1 VINGNPGPTSVYGRV
16 IVAVAVEGE
25 RIAAWQRSCIEALYD
40 APGVDVRIVCTGAQP
55 RRPLHRFARRLGG
68 AVLAQST
75 VVPHD
80 GATLDGAAI
89 VLDLTST
96 GEVDGN
102 ARHGIWSFHLDRSDD
117 AALPFAREIAQGAV
131 AVEIAL
137 VSRRSGR
144 RETLRSGRFGVGAS
158 YGATLRLA
166 LLEAARWPSTM
177 VAALATGVES
187 PPALDPPRPPRAPS
201 LPPLEAVR
209 FAGAL
214 GARAAAVLRER
225 FLEVVEWN
233 VGFVEGGP
241 KTLLNGAPL
250 EIRWLS
256 PPAETTFIADPFFV
270 ERDGLRVV
278 FVEEFD
284 YRRNRGVV
292 DGLVLDGN
300 GGIARRFRALDIPT
314 HLSYPYPLEVDGEL
328 YLVPENRAGNEVA
341 LYRCVRFPDRWERA
355 RAIMPAS
362 DAIDTTL
369 FRHDGRW
376 WALCTRVARGE
387 NQALFAYHA
396 ASIDGPW
403 TAHAMNPV
411 VVDVTSARPAGQPF
425 SVDGV
430 LYRPGQDCSTSYGC
444 GLAIARID
452 VLTPSEYR
460 ETLVRRI
467 EPSASSRYR
476 DGIHTVNFS
485 GALGVVDGKV
495 VRYDWRKLA
504 WVANKTCSRIVRALA
519 GRRKPGDGRTVTR
532 DGGRERRAPR

>member
-1 VINGNPGPTSVYGRV
+1 M

-25 RIAAWQRSCIEALYD
+25 RVAAWQRSCIDALRD
-40 APGVDVRIVCTGAQP
+40 ARGVDVRVVRTGVPP
-55 RRPLHRFARRLGG
+55 RRPLHRFARGLGG
-68 AVLAQST
+68 AALAPST
-75 VVPHD
+75 VVPD
-80 GATLDGAAI
+80 AGATLDGAAVI
-89 VLDLTST
+89 LDLTST
-96 GEVDGN
+96 GAVDTN
-102 ARHGIWSFHLDRSDD
+102 APHGVWSFRLDRSDD
-117 AALPFAREIAQGAV
+117 AVLPFAREIGQGA
-131 AVEIAL
+131 ATVEIAL
-137 VSRRSGR
+137 VSRREGG

-158 YGATLRLA
+158 YRATLRLA
-166 LLEAARWPSTM
+166 LLEAARWPST
-177 VAALATGVES
+177 VLAALAAGVQS
-187 PPALDPPRPPRAPS
+187 PPAFDPPRPPSAAL

-214 GARAAAVLRER
+214 GARAASVLRDR

-250 EIRWLS
+250 EIRWLP
-256 PPAETTFIADPFFV
+256 PPAPTTFIADPFFV

-284 YRRNRGVV
+284 YRRDRGIV
-292 DGLVLDGN
+292 DALVLDGN

-314 HLSYPYPLEVDGEL
+314 HLSYPYPVEIDGEL
-328 YLVPENRAGNEVA
+328 YLVPENSAGREVA

-355 RAIMPAS
+355 RAIMPAT

-425 SVDGV
+425 TVDGV

-444 GLAIARID
+444 GLTIARVD

-467 EPSASSRYR
+467 QPSRSSRYR
-476 DGIHTVNFS
+476 DGIHTVNFN

-495 VRYDWRKLA
+495 VRYDWRKPA
-504 WVANKTCSRIVRALA
+504 WIVRRRIVRAFA
-519 GRRKPGDGRTVTR
+519 RRK
-532 DGGRERRAPR
+532 

>member
-1 VINGNPGPTSVYGRV
+1 M
-16 IVAVAVEGE
+16 IVAVAVESE
-25 RIAAWQRSCIEALYD
+25 RIAAWQRSCIDALRD
-40 APGVDVRIVCTGAQP
+40 APGVDVRIVRTQAPP
-55 RRPLHRFARRLGG
+55 RRPLHRFARLLGG
-68 AVLAQST
+68 AALAPSR
-75 VVPHD
+75 VVAD
-80 GATLDGAAI
+80 AAATLDDVAI

-96 GEVDGN
+96 GAVDAN
-102 ARHGIWSFHLDRSDD
+102 ARHGIWSFRLDRSDD
-117 AALPFAREIAQGAV
+117 AALPFAREIAQGAEW
-131 AVEIAL
+131 VEISL
-137 VSRRSGR
+137 VSCRNGS
-144 RETLRSGRFGVGAS
+144 RETLRSGRFGVGGS

-177 VAALATGVES
+177 LRALANGVES
-187 PPALDPPRPPRAPS
+187 PPALDAPRSPPTPS
-201 LPPLEAVR
+201 LPPLEALR

-214 GARAAAVLRER
+214 GARAASLLRER

-250 EIRWLS
+250 QIRWLP
-256 PPAETTFIADPFFV
+256 PPAATTFIADPFFV
-270 ERDGLRVV
+270 ERDGLRVL

-284 YRRNRGVV
+284 YRRDRGVV
-292 DGLVLDGN
+292 DALVLDAN
-300 GGIARRFRALDIPT
+300 GRIARRVRALDIPT
-314 HLSYPYPLEVDGEL
+314 HVSYPYPLEIDGEL

-403 TAHAMNPV
+403 TPHAMNPV
-411 VVDVTSARPAGQPF
+411 VVDVTSARPAGRPF
-425 SVDGV
+425 TVDGV

-444 GLAIARID
+444 GLTIARVD

-467 EPSASSRYR
+467 EPSASSRYP

-504 WVANKTCSRIVRALA
+504 WIARKALA
-519 GRRKPGDGRTVTR
+519 RRR
-532 DGGRERRAPR
+532 

>member
-1 VINGNPGPTSVYGRV
+1 V

-25 RIAAWQRSCIEALYD
+25 RIAAWQRSCIDALRD
-40 APGVDVRIVCTGAQP
+40 VPGVDVRIVRTEAPP
-55 RRPLHRFARRLGG
+55 RRPLHRFARRIGG
-68 AVLAQST
+68 AVLAQSH
-75 VVPHD
+75 VVPD
-80 GATLDGAAI
+80 AGATLEGVAI

-96 GEVDGN
+96 GEVNAN
-102 ARHGIWSFHLDRSDD
+102 ARHGIWSFRLDRSDD
-117 AALPFAREIAQGAV
+117 AVLPFAREIAQGADT
-131 AVEIAL
+131 VEIAL
-137 VSRRSGR
+137 VSRHNGSS
-144 RETLRSGRFGVGAS
+144 ETLRSGRFGVGAS
-158 YGATLRLA
+158 YRTTLRLA
-166 LLEAARWPSTM
+166 LLEAARWPTT
-177 VAALATGVES
+177 VLAALANGVES
-187 PPALDPPRPPRAPS
+187 APALETPRPRRTPS
-201 LPPLEAVR
+201 LPPLDAVR

-214 GARAAAVLRER
+214 GARAASVLRDR
-225 FLEVVEWN
+225 FFEVVEWN

-250 EIRWLS
+250 QIRWLPS
-256 PPAETTFIADPFFV
+256 PASTTFIADPFFV

-292 DGLVLDGN
+292 DALVLAAN
-300 GGIARRFRALDIPT
+300 GGIARRFRAIDIPT
-314 HLSYPYPLEVDGEL
+314 HLSYPYPLEIDGEL
-328 YLVPENRAGNEVA
+328 YLVPENRARNEVA

-355 RAIMPAS
+355 RAIMPAT
-362 DAIDTTL
+362 DAIDTTI

-376 WALCTRVARGE
+376 WALCTRVERGE

-403 TAHAMNPV
+403 TPHAMNPV

-425 SVDGV
+425 TVEGV

-444 GLAIARID
+444 GLTIARID

-467 EPSASSRYR
+467 QPSPSSRYR
-476 DGIHTVNFS
+476 DGIHTVNFN
-485 GALGVVDGKV
+485 GTMGVVDGKV

-504 WVANKTCSRIVRALA
+504 WIARRARSRLVRALA
-519 GRRKPGDGRTVTR
+519 NRT
-532 DGGRERRAPR
+532 